1 VALNVLTGIG
11 KICVFHFFILLLI
24 GTIVRE
30 QVKDTHHHLN
40 ASACSSANL
49 ANDIGFFPVTVS
61 TSLDILD
68 K

>member
-1 VALNVLTGIG
+1 LLANRLIVDPETSVLLFEASGN
-11 KICVFHFFILLLI
+11 
-24 GTIVRE
+24 
-30 QVKDTHHHLN
+30 DDDAHHHLK

-49 ANDIGFFPVTVS
+49 AIDIGFFPVTVS